1 MPGTQLRRYEIK
13 SGEMEQ
19 FLAAWRGIGPVRE
32 SFGFRVEFAYVDPEQ
47 SEFVWAISHDRD
59 FATAEAE
66 YYASPARANVAL
78 DPAVHLAAMHLA
90 MVHEP

>member
-13 SGEMEQ
+13 PGEMEQ
-19 FLAAWRGIGPVRE
+19 FLAAWRGIVPVRE

-78 DPAVHLAAMHLA
+78 NPADHIAVMHLA

>member
-13 SGEMEQ
+13 PGEMEQ
-19 FLAAWRGIGPVRE
+19 FLAAWRGVVPIRE
-32 SFGFRVEFAYVDPEQ
+32 SFGFRVEFAYVDPEHDQ
-47 SEFVWAISHDRD
+47 FVWAISHERD
-59 FATAEAE
+59 FATADAE

-78 DPAVHLAAMHLA
+78 DPARHIAAMHLS